1 MDNATM
7 EVLVVVAF
15 PELKT
20 LPSEKAWEEG
30 IIDAVS
36 SAVYAD
42 KTLDTKAVRELEYE
56 DYILV
61 MLFVKY
67 ISDVWQDHYAKL
79 VEEYGD
85 PKSKTAEERIQRRL
99 KRERFV
105 LPAHCTFTTLYE
117 QRSRTGGRQR

>member
-1 MDNATM
+1 VEHPTM
-7 EVLVVVAF
+7 EVLVIVAF

-56 DYILV
+56 DCQWIFEGGMPLPDYDVTVGQDGSWHSGVEQYQKEYEASGQDLQSLFDYLIEKGLV
-61 MLFVKY
+61 K
-67 ISDVWQDHYAKL
+67 K
-79 VEEYGD
+79 
-85 PKSKTAEERIQRRL
+85 
-99 KRERFV
+99 
-105 LPAHCTFTTLYE
+105 
-117 QRSRTGGRQR
+117 